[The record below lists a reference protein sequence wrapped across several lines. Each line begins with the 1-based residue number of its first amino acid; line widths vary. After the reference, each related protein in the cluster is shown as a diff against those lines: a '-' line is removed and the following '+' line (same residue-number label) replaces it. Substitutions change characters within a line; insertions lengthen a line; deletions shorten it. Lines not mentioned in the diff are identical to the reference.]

1 MFKPG
6 SGQFDI
12 IYDVD
17 EKNNQTMKSR
27 FHYLEKLPLRK
38 FKTNKHVLGCSIT
51 EQENCA
57 IIVEL
62 EDINNN
68 LCREE
73 IEARTE
79 PVVGEYRNKY
89 VFAYLIDPNQ
99 TLERHELSREDARKR
114 KIRIPDMDE
123 RDEVVR
129 IEKLF
134 VDLGRREM
142 FFQVVLRE
150 QHSVTIVKV
159 DFKYPFVPQILIG
172 QQQIVREA
180 IPRGDIE
187 YLGEAP
193 MESQPT
199 ELQHYFYDEL

>member
-1 MFKPG
+1 
-6 SGQFDI
+6 
-12 IYDVD
+12 
-17 EKNNQTMKSR
+17 
-27 FHYLEKLPLRK
+27 
-38 FKTNKHVLGCSIT
+38 VLGCSIT

-79 PVVGEYRNKY
+79 PVVGDDRNKY

-99 TLERHELSREDARKR
+99 TLERLELSREDARKR
-114 KIRIPDMDE
+114 KIQIPDMDE

-142 FFQVVLRE
+142 FF
-150 QHSVTIVKV
+150 
-159 DFKYPFVPQILIG
+159 
-172 QQQIVREA
+172 
-180 IPRGDIE
+180 
-187 YLGEAP
+187 
-193 MESQPT
+193 
-199 ELQHYFYDEL
+199 